1 MHSDT
6 VISEAP
12 MLHTAFVAL
21 QDVLPHHGP
30 TRFLKATHTGAFA
43 AASHGDLARDD
54 TSFCEAAPSVSAI
67 LNSGDCTLYDS
78 RILHCGGPHL
88 EAPLLTTATE
98 RVLFTISFRHTSVT
112 EAQLSNK
119 DVHGAGSILPSV
131 AALQMY
137 LGKLRTPAR
146 PRSSI
151 M

>member
-6 VISEAP
+6 VISEAAT
-12 MLHTAFVAL
+12 LHTAFVAL

-43 AASHGDLARDD
+43 AASHGDLAHDD
-54 TSFCEAAPSVSAI
+54 TSFCEAASSVSAI
-67 LNSGDCTLYDS
+67 LNSGDGTLYDS
-78 RILHCGGPHL
+78 RTLHCGGPHFK
-88 EAPLLTTATE
+88 APPTTTATE
-98 RVLFTISFRHTSVT
+98 RVLFTISFRHTGAT
-112 EAQLSNK
+112 AAQLSNE

-137 LGKLRTPAR
+137 LGQLRTPPR
-146 PRSSI
+146 RRSS